1 MNKVVIPIVA
11 AVGLAS
17 LLMLYLAGAGFRNG
31 TFELGQAFTLLR
43 YCAYGGITG
52 VGLTIFIIIWE
63 RPAGISLLV
72 LFFSA
77 LAGLAAFYLPY
88 RQQQIAARVPPI
100 HDITTNI
107 DNPPAFVAIVPIRA
121 GAPNPPEYLGGE
133 TAELQREYY
142 PDMMS
147 QVYVQPPEAV
157 FTAVTEVVVDMGWE
171 LVDANVTDGRIE
183 ATDTTVW
190 FGFKDDIVI
199 RLDAGLAN
207 STVLD
212 VRSKSR
218 IGRSDIGTNARR
230 IRAFIAALNE
240 KLMVGN

>member
-1 MNKVVIPIVA
+1 M
-11 AVGLAS
+11 
-17 LLMLYLAGAGFRNG
+17 
-31 TFELGQAFTLLR
+31 
-43 YCAYGGITG
+43 
-52 VGLTIFIIIWE
+52 
-63 RPAGISLLV
+63 
-72 LFFSA
+72 
-77 LAGLAAFYLPY
+77 
-88 RQQQIAARVPPI
+88 PPI